1 MADAGK
7 DGMSERKRMQA
18 IADGM
23 GSPTRILVA
32 SIRDEKSMGDPMAYG
47 MDTFTFS
54 PDIARDLF
62 SEELTILPLKIS
74 RLQQNG
80 VQNK

>member
-7 DGMSERKRMQA
+7 DGMSEHKRMQA
-18 IADGM
+18 IVDGM
-23 GSPTRILVA
+23 GSPTRILIA
-32 SIRDEKSMGDPMAYG
+32 SIRDEKSMGDLMAYG

-54 PDIARDLF
+54 PDIVRDLF

>member
-1 MADAGK
+1 MTDAGK
-7 DGMSERKRMQA
+7 DGMSECKRMQE
-18 IADGM
+18 IANGM

-32 SIRDEKSMGDPMAYG
+32 SIRDVKSMGDLMAYG

-62 SEELTILPLKIS
+62 SEQLTITAAKDFEDAAK
-74 RLQQNG
+74 RG
-80 VQNK
+80 AK

>member
-1 MADAGK
+1 
-7 DGMSERKRMQA
+7 MQA
-18 IADGM
+18 IVDGM
-23 GSPTRILVA
+23 GSPTRILIA
-32 SIRDEKSMGDPMAYG
+32 SIRDEKSMGDLMAYG

-62 SEELTILPLKIS
+62 SEELTTLPLKIS